1 MGLTR
6 LRATW
11 RETGRREVLLLS
23 PRDPWP
29 FPALFGL
36 LCLLEPFVPLLELLL
51 FPEAASRPESVDEL
65 LSSRPIAGAIQLPP
79 ESE

>member
-11 RETGRREVLLLS
+11 RETGRRTGLLLS
-23 PRDPWP
+23 PRDHWLFSP
-29 FPALFGL
+29 LFG
-36 LCLLEPFVPLLELLL
+36 LCLLEPFASLSKLLL
-51 FPEAASRPESVDEL
+51 SPDETSCPEPADDVV
-65 LSSRPIAGAIQLPP
+65 SSRPIAGAIQLPP